1 MPKFEKGS
9 DEMKKHME
17 HLRSLR
23 KSKSSKHIEEKSD
36 TSSTV
41 DESPMKENSEEAFV
55 GTGKKT
61 NSWIRHVQEYAKAN
75 NMTYFKALKDPKVK
89 ENYKK

>member
-1 MPKFEKGS
+1 MPKYAKGS

-23 KSKSSKHIEEKSD
+23 KSKSTHSVVESKSEQPTESSKEEV
-36 TSSTV
+36 V
-41 DESPMKENSEEAFV
+41 DEIV

-61 NSWIRHVQEYAKAN
+61 NSWIKHVQNYAKTHN
-75 NMTYFKALKDPKVK
+75 INYFEALKDPKLK
-89 ENYKK
+89 ESYKK

>member
-1 MPKFEKGS
+1 MPKYAKGS

-23 KSKSSKHIEEKSD
+23 KSKSTHSVVESKSEQPTTESSKEEN
-36 TSSTV
+36 V
-41 DESPMKENSEEAFV
+41 DEIV

-61 NSWIRHVQEYAKAN
+61 NSWIRHVQQYAKAN
-75 NMTYFKALKDPKVK
+75 NMTYFKALKDPKLK
-89 ENYKK
+89 EGYKK

>member
-1 MPKFEKGS
+1 MPKYAKGS

-23 KSKSSKHIEEKSD
+23 KSKSTHSVVESKSEQPTESSKEEV
-36 TSSTV
+36 V
-41 DESPMKENSEEAFV
+41 DEIV

-61 NSWIRHVQEYAKAN
+61 NSWIRHVKNFAKTHN
-75 NMTYFKALKDPKVK
+75 INYFEALKHANIR
-89 ENYKK
+89 EGYKK

>member
-1 MPKFEKGS
+1 MPKYAKGS

-23 KSKSSKHIEEKSD
+23 KSKSTHSVVESKSEAPAESSKEDVVEEI
-36 TSSTV
+36 
-41 DESPMKENSEEAFV
+41 V

-61 NSWIRHVQEYAKAN
+61 NSWIRHVKNFAKTHN
-75 NMTYFKALKDPKVK
+75 INYFEALKHANIR
-89 ENYKK
+89 EGYKK

>member
-1 MPKFEKGS
+1 MPKYAKGS

-23 KSKSSKHIEEKSD
+23 KSKSTHSVVESKSEQPTTESPKEV
-36 TSSTV
+36 V
-41 DESPMKENSEEAFV
+41 DEIV

-61 NSWIRHVQEYAKAN
+61 NSWIKHVQNYAKSH
-75 NMTYFKALKDPKVK
+75 NMNYFEALKDPKLK
-89 ENYKK
+89 EGYKK